1 MGLCRLFCD
10 FGSTNGCDASGVGDS
25 EEMMKPSEKQLQ
37 SAILDYLTMR
47 HFLVWRNNSG
57 MAQSTNAKTGASY
70 RIKLGKSGSPDII
83 GMTKSGQWLG
93 IEVKNDKGKQRESQ
107 KGFEQLVLENKG
119 VYLLVHSWDEFISQ
133 METVK

>member
-1 MGLCRLFCD
+1 MTTQL
-10 FGSTNGCDASGVGDS
+10 T
-25 EEMMKPSEKQLQ
+25 MPKPTEKQLQ
-37 SAILDYLTMR
+37 TAILDYLTMR

-57 MAQSTNAKTGASY
+57 MAESTNAKTGASY

-93 IEVKNDKGKQRESQ
+93 IEVKGEKGRQRDSQ
-107 KGFEQLVLENKG
+107 KEFESEVRANHG
-119 VYLLVHSWDEFISQ
+119 VYLLVHSWEEFITK